1 MYFRIGAENCDEGH
15 IAEDCYIVTLEVVL
29 KELMVVMMLK
39 TGITA
44 EMVLVMESESGCGNG
59 RIISKVEVVTVGAL
73 KEVVLLYGG
82 SNKIMAWK
90 KYCDD
95 AMMRSKRSIKPL
107 SPLLIHRTKN
117 PTHNENVNLKHIF
130 LASMLISN

>member
-1 MYFRIGAENCDEGH
+1 M
-15 IAEDCYIVTLEVVL
+15 
-29 KELMVVMMLK
+29 VMMLK
-39 TGITA
+39 RGITA

-59 RIISKVEVVTVGAL
+59 RMISKVEVVTVGAL

-95 AMMRSKRSIKPL
+95 AMMRSKRSIKPP

>member
-1 MYFRIGAENCDEGH
+1 M
-15 IAEDCYIVTLEVVL
+15 
-29 KELMVVMMLK
+29 VMMLK
-39 TGITA
+39 RGITA
-44 EMVLVMESESGCGNG
+44 EMVLVMESESGCGSG

-73 KEVVLLYGG
+73 KEVVMEVVVLLYGG

-95 AMMRSKRSIKPL
+95 AMMRSKRSIKPP

>member
-39 TGITA
+39 KGITA

-95 AMMRSKRSIKPL
+95 AMMRSKRSIKPP
-107 SPLLIHRTKN
+107 PLLIHRTKN